1 MDFKLVTLPIRVL
14 IASSNYTLDEWFN
27 LYSDYL
33 LRGDQKICNI
43 IKIAC
48 NKIGLH
54 YSLNDNIQLI
64 FNSNH
69 NFKVKNEKKFIF
81 AKLKHNF

>member
-1 MDFKLVTLPIRVL
+1 MDFKLVTLPLRVL

-27 LYSDYL
+27 LYSDHL
-33 LRGDQKICNI
+33 LRGDQKICDT

-48 NKIGLH
+48 KKIGLH
-54 YSLNDNIQLI
+54 YSKVDNIQRI
-64 FNSNH
+64 INSNH
-69 NFKVKNEKKFIF
+69 NFKVKNEKKFIL

>member
-1 MDFKLVTLPIRVL
+1 MAFKTVTLPLRVL
-14 IASSNYTLDEWFN
+14 ITTSRYTLDEWFN

-33 LRGDQKICNI
+33 LRDNKKICNT

-48 NKIGLH
+48 KKIGLH
-54 YSLNDNIQLI
+54 YSREDNIQRI
-64 FNSNH
+64 INSNH
-69 NFKVKNEKKFIF
+69 GFKVVDEKKFIL